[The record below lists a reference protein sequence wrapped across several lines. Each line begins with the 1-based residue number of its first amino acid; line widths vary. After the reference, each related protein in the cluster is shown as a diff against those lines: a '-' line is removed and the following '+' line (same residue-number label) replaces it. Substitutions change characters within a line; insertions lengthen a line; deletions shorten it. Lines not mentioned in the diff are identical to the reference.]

1 MRWLQVDPKGRVNPG
16 YRMHAF
22 VCGHSRP
29 EGSTRGCCS
38 EKGSLEL
45 MKQFKLATKE
55 SGINDVR
62 VQKSGC
68 LDFCESGPT
77 CVIYPGGDWFRITE
91 ESIPSLVKFLDGGT
105 LPSEFAL
112 DLKA

>member
-1 MRWLQVDPKGRVNPG
+1 MDPKGREVAG

-22 VCGHSRP
+22 ICGHTRP

-38 EKGSLEL
+38 EKGSLDL
-45 MKQFKLATKE
+45 MKEFKNAAKE
-55 SGINDVR
+55 RGLDDVR

-68 LDFCESGPT
+68 LDYCENGPT
-77 CVIYPGGDWFRITE
+77 CVIYPEGEWFRLTKEAIPNLVEYLSGGKLPTE
-91 ESIPSLVKFLDGGT
+91 HS
-105 LPSEFAL
+105 L

>member
-1 MRWLQVDPKGRVNPG
+1 MDPKGRENPG

-29 EGSTRGCCS
+29 EGSPRGSCS

-45 MKQFKLATKE
+45 MRKFKLDSKQRGLT
-55 SGINDVR
+55 DVR

-77 CVIYPGGDWFRITE
+77 CVIYPSGDWFKITE
-91 ESIPSLVKFLDGGT
+91 ESIPKLIVFLEGGK
-105 LPSEFAL
+105 LPSEYL
-112 DLKA
+112 LNLKA

>member
-1 MRWLQVDPKGRVNPG
+1 MDPKGREVAG

-29 EGSTRGCCS
+29 EGASRGCCS
-38 EKGSLEL
+38 DKGSLEL
-45 MKQFKLATKE
+45 MKQFKLAAKE
-55 SGINDVR
+55 KGIKDVR

-77 CVIYPGGDWFRITE
+77 CVIYPNGDWFKITKQ
-91 ESIPSLVKFLDGGT
+91 SIPDLVEFLNGGIIPT
-105 LPSEFAL
+105 DYLL
-112 DLKA
+112 DIKA